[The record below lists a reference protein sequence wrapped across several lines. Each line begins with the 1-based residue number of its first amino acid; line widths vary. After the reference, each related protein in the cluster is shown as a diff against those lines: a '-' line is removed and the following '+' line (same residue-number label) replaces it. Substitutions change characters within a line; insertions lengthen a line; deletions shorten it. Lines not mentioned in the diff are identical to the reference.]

1 MLPIRIYTVHQSTPQ
16 TSCTHS
22 IAPGVSVSG
31 TLILLSAGTIK
42 LTAVVEN
49 SFEPSI
55 HTVYPAFLADGL
67 ESSIILVEG
76 IPMIPWNDI
85 VVWEGIDR
93 GE

>member
-1 MLPIRIYTVHQSTPQ
+1 M
-16 TSCTHS
+16 
-22 IAPGVSVSG
+22 
-31 TLILLSAGTIK
+31 LLSGGTIK

-49 SFEPSI
+49 SDEPSI

-85 VVWEGIDR
+85 VVWEVTR
-93 GE
+93 GVNGGMKGGRHKE